1 MNGCVYPTGNRLKR
15 SRMQAKCRPIRF
27 RLAFLAMRHALLFS
41 VFVIASCGLAYELI
55 AGALASYLLGD
66 SVMQFSTVIGTYL
79 FAMGVGSWL
88 SKYITRDLIGRFIQ
102 IELMV
107 GLLGG
112 FSAIA
117 LFLVF
122 TWLEGPFKL
131 VLYLVVVGVGVLV
144 GLEIP
149 LVMRILKRELAFK
162 DLVSQVLTFDY
173 LGALVVSILFPL
185 VLAPQLGMVRT
196 GLLFGLLNV
205 AVALWALYLFRDQL
219 PARRW
224 LATQSW
230 AVFAALLAGFAGA
243 GQLTTLAEAHLYADE
258 IVHAETTPYQRIVVT
273 RWRDDLR
280 LFLNNNLQFSS
291 HDEYR
296 YHEALVHPALASLP
310 GARRVLVLGGGDGL
324 AVREVL
330 KYPNVEAVTL
340 VDLDPAMTELFA
352 TAPQLVALNAGALKS
367 ERVKVV
373 NADALQWLEESREYF
388 DFIVIDFPDPANF
401 ALGKLYTSAFYR
413 LLEKRLSARGLIV
426 VQSTSP
432 LYARQSFWCVVTTL
446 ESVGFKTAPYHAL
459 VPSFGEWGFII
470 AGRQDFSMAA
480 SMDAMAGAGSA
491 ETSPGRATIGATAGP
506 GATETTAGRTVNAK
520 NMRFLTPE
528 TIPDLFRFPA
538 DMARL
543 PAEVNQLNNQVLV
556 RYFEAEWRKVI
567 R

>member
-1 MNGCVYPTGNRLKR
+1 
-15 SRMQAKCRPIRF
+15 
-27 RLAFLAMRHALLFS
+27 MRHALLFS

-55 AGALASYLLGD
+55 AGALSSYLLGD
-66 SVMQFSTVIGTYL
+66 SVTQFSTVIGTYL

-112 FSAIA
+112 FSAVA

-122 TWLEGPFKL
+122 TWLAAPFKL
-131 VLYLVVVGVGVLV
+131 VLYLMVFGVGVLV

-173 LGALVVSILFPL
+173 LGALAVSILFPL
-185 VLAPQLGMVRT
+185 ILAPHLGMVRT
-196 GLLFGLLNV
+196 GLLFGVLNV
-205 AVALWALYLFRDQL
+205 AVALWALHLFREQL
-219 PARRW
+219 PARRA
-224 LATQSW
+224 LAVQSW
-230 AVFAALLAGFAGA
+230 TVFGLLVAGFAGA
-243 GQLTTLAEAHLYADE
+243 GQLTTLAETHLYADE
-258 IVHAETTPYQRIVVT
+258 IVYSETTPYQRLVVT

-296 YHEALVHPALASLP
+296 YHEALVHPGLASLP
-310 GARRVLVLGGGDGL
+310 GAKRVLVLGGGDGL
-324 AVREVL
+324 AVREIL
-330 KYPNVEAVTL
+330 KYPKVESVTL
-340 VDLDPAMTELFA
+340 VDLDPAMTDLFA
-352 TAPQLVALNAGALKS
+352 TAPPLVALNQGALKS

-373 NADALQWLEESREYF
+373 NADALQWLEDSHEYF

-413 LLEKRLSARGLIV
+413 LLEKRLSARGLIAI
-426 VQSTSP
+426 QSTSP

-446 ESVGFKTAPYHAL
+446 EDVGFKTAPYHAL
-459 VPSFGEWGFII
+459 VPSFGEWGYII
-470 AGRQDFSMAA
+470 AGRQEFAPVAVDL
-480 SMDAMAGAGSA
+480 
-491 ETSPGRATIGATAGP
+491 P
-506 GATETTAGRTVNAK
+506 TT
-520 NMRFLTPE
+520 RFLTAE
-528 TIPDLFRFPA
+528 TLPLLFNFPA
-538 DMARL
+538 DMARV
-543 PAEVNQLNNQVLV
+543 PAEVNRLNNQVLV
-556 RYFEAEWRKVI
+556 RYFEQEWRKVV

>member
-1 MNGCVYPTGNRLKR
+1 
-15 SRMQAKCRPIRF
+15 
-27 RLAFLAMRHALLFS
+27 MRHALLFS
-41 VFVIASCGLAYELI
+41 VFVSASCGLAYELV
-55 AGALASYLLGD
+55 AGALSSYLLGD
-66 SVMQFSTVIGTYL
+66 SVTQFSTVIGAYL

-88 SKYITRDLIGRFIQ
+88 SKYITRDLVGRFIQ

-112 FSAIA
+112 FSAVG
-117 LFLVF
+117 LFLAFV
-122 TWLEGPFKL
+122 WLPAPFRL
-131 VLYLVVVGVGVLV
+131 LLYLAVFGVGVLV

-173 LGALVVSILFPL
+173 LGALAISILFPL
-185 VLAPQLGMVRT
+185 LLAPQLGMVRT

-205 AVALWALYLFRDQL
+205 AVALWALHLFRDQL

-224 LATQSW
+224 LAVQTW
-230 AVFAALLAGFAGA
+230 AAVGVLAAGFAGA
-243 GQLTTLAEAHLYADE
+243 GRLTTLAEAPLSADE

-280 LFLNNNLQFSS
+280 LFLNHNLQFSS

-296 YHEALVHPALASLP
+296 YHEALVHPGLAALPA
-310 GARRVLVLGGGDGL
+310 ARRALVLGGGDGL
-324 AVREVL
+324 ALREIL
-330 KYPNVEAVTL
+330 KYPGVEAVTL
-340 VDLDPAMTELFA
+340 VDLDPAMTGLFA
-352 TAPQLVALNAGALKS
+352 TAPPLAALNGGALTS
-367 ERVKVV
+367 PRVTVV
-373 NADALQWLEESREYF
+373 NADALQWLEESREHF

-413 LLEKRLSARGLIV
+413 LLEKRLAARGLIV

-446 ESVGFKTAPYHAL
+446 EDAGFRTAPYHAL

-470 AGRQDFSMAA
+470 AGRQEFVPVAVDPKK
-480 SMDAMAGAGSA
+480 
-491 ETSPGRATIGATAGP
+491 T
-506 GATETTAGRTVNAK
+506 
-520 NMRFLTPE
+520 RFLTPE
-528 TIPDLFRFPA
+528 IVPDLFRFPA
-538 DMARL
+538 DMARV
-543 PAEVNQLNNQVLV
+543 PAEVNRLNNQVLV
-556 RYFEAEWRKVI
+556 RYFEQEWRKVV

>member
-1 MNGCVYPTGNRLKR
+1 
-15 SRMQAKCRPIRF
+15 
-27 RLAFLAMRHALLFS
+27 MRHALLFS

-55 AGALASYLLGD
+55 AGALSSYLLGD
-66 SVMQFSTVIGTYL
+66 SVTQFSTVIGTYL
-79 FAMGVGSWL
+79 FAMGAGSWL

-112 FSAIA
+112 FSAIG

-122 TWLEGPFKL
+122 AWLSGPFKL
-131 VLYLVVVGVGVLV
+131 LLYLAVFGVGVLV

-185 VLAPQLGMVRT
+185 VLAPQIGMVRT
-196 GLLFGLLNV
+196 GLLFGMLNV
-205 AVALWALYLFRDQL
+205 AVALWALHLFRDQL
-219 PARRW
+219 PSRRW
-224 LATQSW
+224 LAVQSW
-230 AVFAALLAGFAGA
+230 TIFGLLAAGFAGA
-243 GQLTTLAEAHLYADE
+243 GQLTGIAEAHLYADE
-258 IVHAETTPYQRIVVT
+258 IIYAETTPYQRLVVT

-280 LFLNNNLQFSS
+280 LFINNNLQFSS

-296 YHEALVHPALASLP
+296 YHEALVHPGLVSLP
-310 GARRVLVLGGGDGL
+310 GAKRVLVLGGGDGL
-324 AVREVL
+324 AVREIL
-330 KYPNVEAVTL
+330 KYPNVESVTL
-340 VDLDPAMTELFA
+340 VDLDPAMNSLFS
-352 TAPQLVALNAGALKS
+352 TAPALVALNQGSLNSPK
-367 ERVKVV
+367 VKVI
-373 NADALQWLEESREYF
+373 NADALQWLEENRDFY
-388 DFIVIDFPDPANF
+388 DFIVIDFPDPTNF

-413 LLEKRLSARGLIV
+413 LLEKRLSARGLLV

-459 VPSFGEWGFII
+459 VPSFGEWGYII
-470 AGRQDFSMAA
+470 AGRQDFSIPA
-480 SMDAMAGAGSA
+480 
-491 ETSPGRATIGATAGP
+491 
-506 GATETTAGRTVNAK
+506 VNPE
-520 NMRFLTPE
+520 NTRFLTSEILPG
-528 TIPDLFRFPA
+528 LFQFPA
-538 DMARL
+538 DMARV

-556 RYFEAEWRKVI
+556 RYFEADWRKVI

>member
-1 MNGCVYPTGNRLKR
+1 MHAPGAR
-15 SRMQAKCRPIRF
+15 RF
-27 RLAFLAMRHALLFS
+27 RLASPPMRHALLFS

-55 AGALASYLLGD
+55 AGALSSYLLGD
-66 SVMQFSTVIGTYL
+66 SVTQFSTVIGTYL

-112 FSAIA
+112 FSAVA

-122 TWLEGPFKL
+122 TWLAAPFKL
-131 VLYLVVVGVGVLV
+131 VLYLMVFGVGVLV

-173 LGALVVSILFPL
+173 LGALAVSILFPL
-185 VLAPQLGMVRT
+185 ILAPHLGMVRT
-196 GLLFGLLNV
+196 GLLFGVLNV
-205 AVALWALYLFRDQL
+205 AVALWALHLFREQL
-219 PARRW
+219 PARRA
-224 LATQSW
+224 LAVQSW
-230 AVFAALLAGFAGA
+230 GVFGLLVAGFAGA
-243 GQLTTLAEAHLYADE
+243 GQLTTLAETHLYADE
-258 IVHAETTPYQRIVVT
+258 IVYSETTPYQRLVVT

-296 YHEALVHPALASLP
+296 YHEALVHPGLASLP

-324 AVREVL
+324 AVREIL
-330 KYPNVEAVTL
+330 KYPKVESVTL
-340 VDLDPAMTELFA
+340 VDLDPAMTDLFA
-352 TAPQLVALNAGALKS
+352 NAPPLVALNEGALKS

-373 NADALQWLEESREYF
+373 NADALQWLEDSKEFF

-413 LLEKRLSARGLIV
+413 LLEKRLSARGLIAI
-426 VQSTSP
+426 QSTSP

-446 ESVGFKTAPYHAL
+446 EDVGFRTAPYHAL
-459 VPSFGEWGFII
+459 VPSFGEWGYII
-470 AGRQDFSMAA
+470 AGRQEFVPAA
-480 SMDAMAGAGSA
+480 VDLPK
-491 ETSPGRATIGATAGP
+491 T
-506 GATETTAGRTVNAK
+506 
-520 NMRFLTPE
+520 RFLTAE
-528 TIPDLFRFPA
+528 TLPLLFSFPA
-538 DMARL
+538 DMARV
-543 PAEVNQLNNQVLV
+543 PAEVNRLNNQVLV
-556 RYFEAEWRKVI
+556 RYFEQEWRKVI

>member
-1 MNGCVYPTGNRLKR
+1 
-15 SRMQAKCRPIRF
+15 
-27 RLAFLAMRHALLFS
+27 MRHALLFS
-41 VFVIASCGLAYELI
+41 VFVIASCGLAYELV
-55 AGALASYLLGD
+55 AGALSSYLLGD

-112 FSAIA
+112 FSAVG

-122 TWLEGPFKL
+122 TWLAAPFKL
-131 VLYLVVVGVGVLV
+131 VLYLAVFGVGVLV

-185 VLAPQLGMVRT
+185 ILAPHLGMMRT

-205 AVALWALYLFRDQL
+205 AVALWALHLFREQL

-224 LATQSW
+224 LAVQSW
-230 AVFAALLAGFAGA
+230 TAFGLLAAGFAGA
-243 GQLTTLAEAHLYADE
+243 GQLTTLAETHLYADE
-258 IVHAETTPYQRIVVT
+258 IVYSETTPYQRIVVT

-296 YHEALVHPALASLP
+296 YHEALVHPGLASLP

-324 AVREVL
+324 AVREIL
-330 KYPNVEAVTL
+330 KYPNVESVTL

-352 TAPQLVALNAGALKS
+352 SAPPLVALNQGSLKS

-373 NADALQWLEESREYF
+373 NADALQWLEESKDYF

-413 LLEKRLSARGLIV
+413 LLEKRLSARGLLV

-446 ESVGFKTAPYHAL
+446 EDVGFRTAPYHAL

-470 AGRQDFSMAA
+470 AGRQEFVPVVPQGDFLR
-480 SMDAMAGAGSA
+480 GAVDPKK
-491 ETSPGRATIGATAGP
+491 T
-506 GATETTAGRTVNAK
+506 
-520 NMRFLTPE
+520 RFLTPE
-528 TIPDLFRFPA
+528 IVPDLFRFPA
-538 DMARL
+538 DMARV
-543 PAEVNQLNNQVLV
+543 PAEVNRLNNQVLV
-556 RYFEAEWRKVI
+556 RYFEQEWRKVV